1 MKNLNRVFSKMTN
14 ADVKEVV
21 LTENFWNEANNK

>member
-1 MKNLNRVFSKMTN
+1 MKNLNRVFSKMTS